1 MKSIIMIF
9 ALAAS
14 SFMPGSKIEKQVS
27 YYWFNTSGTYLR
39 QNTLTAEYLLTGYD
53 NHPDNPKTLRERGYA
68 PGNCSG
74 SNPPVPN
81 DPDAPDQIL
90 YSHP

>member
-1 MKSIIMIF
+1 MKEIMLIV

-14 SFMPGSKIEKQVS
+14 SFIPGSKIEKQVS

-39 QNTLTAEYLLTGYD
+39 QNTYTTEFLLTGYD
-53 NHPDNPKTLRERGYA
+53 NNPAAPRTLKELGYA
-68 PGNCSG
+68 PANCTG

-81 DPDAPDQIL
+81 DPDSPDMSL